1 VLYSY
6 NWLKEYTDT
15 ALSAEELAERLTMSG
30 IEVEAVTPAPTA
42 IKGVVTAEILTIE
55 KHPAADKLTV
65 CEVKTDG
72 ESHTIVCG
80 AKNMRAGDKVAL
92 ALPGAELKGGVK
104 IKKTKIR
111 GVTSGGMMCSE
122 VELGLAESSEGIMIL
137 PGDTPHRGFGP
148 AQQARYPEHKGA
160 RPRDKR
166 RYGFEIS

>member
-30 IEVEAVTPAPTA
+30 IEVEAVTPAPSA

-92 ALPGAELKGGVK
+92 AL
-104 IKKTKIR
+104 R
-111 GVTSGGMMCSE
+111 GK
-122 VELGLAESSEGIMIL
+122 
-137 PGDTPHRGFGP
+137 D
-148 AQQARYPEHKGA
+148 
-160 RPRDKR
+160 
-166 RYGFEIS
+166 